1 MLERQAIETELPIPL
16 SFTSNGVLWEVGGVD
31 HDYMQKH
38 EKMEPYRMIWTAEPY
53 DTDGK
58 RLFAMKSE
66 SLIREMMSGGE
77 NRQHLSNGK

>member
-1 MLERQAIETELPIPL
+1 
-16 SFTSNGVLWEVGGVD
+16 
-31 HDYMQKH
+31 
-38 EKMEPYRMIWTAEPY
+38 MEPYRMIWTAEPY

-66 SLIREMMSGGE
+66 NAIRGMMDGGE